1 MIQLTECQRKRAIY
15 HPLTISGGSEFFLG
29 CFVAPR
35 FGCVL
40 GFQSDGSDGSD
51 PTKDTG
57 AADLLLFMLLFVFLG
72 MALAAC

>member
-1 MIQLTECQRKRAIY
+1 MSMEKD
-15 HPLTISGGSEFFLG
+15 HPSSPNDFRRLDFFFRDVSLHPDL
-29 CFVAPR
+29 AAYWDS
-35 FGCVL
+35 
-40 GFQSDGSDGSD
+40 QSDGSDGSD